1 MRSIFYFPI
10 FSILLA
16 ISYSNCTDKKGDALL
31 NSYDEK
37 LAQRIAKST
46 DFKQKQKVLKNIIQ
60 ESRNILNQ
68 TPEFEDYVVQLK
80 SLKENPSYT
89 EKEISD
95 SAAKMKSAIL
105 NKTTMSQRWKELMK
119 ESAELSN
126 KINEEFPELI
136 SMAPDRKKAITLRA
150 MIIDQT
156 YIKPD

>member
-46 DFKQKQKVLKNIIQ
+46 DFTQKQKVLKNIIQ

-80 SLKENPSYT
+80 SLK
-89 EKEISD
+89 
-95 SAAKMKSAIL
+95 
-105 NKTTMSQRWKELMK
+105 
-119 ESAELSN
+119 
-126 KINEEFPELI
+126 
-136 SMAPDRKKAITLRA
+136 
-150 MIIDQT
+150 
-156 YIKPD
+156 